1 MAYNGFNI
9 DFLSNSL
16 DKIINYA
23 KWAWELER
31 SETGIINSIF
41 TIILFCIIIGTFIK
55 FNEEIYIFILIL
67 SAIAFFGFSLRAVS
81 STEREAVKIKLY
93 YDLKNKYPPN
103 DRIK

>member
-23 KWAWELER
+23 KWAWKLER
-31 SETGIINSIF
+31 SETGITNSIF
-41 TIILFCIIIGTFIK
+41 AIILFCIIIVTCIK

-67 SAIAFFGFSLRAVS
+67 SFIAFLGFSLRDVS